1 MGKIMHTLHVHKMV
15 NQWRCRYKQ
24 IKEKGFKTAKQ
35 KKGEA
40 AKIFT
45 FTCARGQEKKTDPV
59 ISTPVKCK
67 LLFHK
72 FVELVYFCFEL

>member
-45 FTCARGQEKKTDPV
+45 FTCAGGQEKKDRSGYFDT
-59 ISTPVKCK
+59 SKMQT
-67 LLFHK
+67 
-72 FVELVYFCFEL
+72 LVS